1 MTLRRPDIEGVT
13 DVGELARKVQRFAE
27 DVIGAIEQ
35 PRGGFDS
42 QLIEPRVW
50 AEDGGSQRVLTAV
63 RSPRVIVARAVENR
77 DTTAVVA
84 TGSVS
89 FNIKGRVGD
98 ETDVEITDISGLS
111 SGTTYQVALFVVGE
125 V

>member
-1 MTLRRPDIEGVT
+1 
-13 DVGELARKVQRFAE
+13 
-27 DVIGAIEQ
+27 
-35 PRGGFDS
+35 
-42 QLIEPRVW
+42 
-50 AEDGGSQRVLTAV
+50 
-63 RSPRVIVARAVENR
+63 VARAVENR